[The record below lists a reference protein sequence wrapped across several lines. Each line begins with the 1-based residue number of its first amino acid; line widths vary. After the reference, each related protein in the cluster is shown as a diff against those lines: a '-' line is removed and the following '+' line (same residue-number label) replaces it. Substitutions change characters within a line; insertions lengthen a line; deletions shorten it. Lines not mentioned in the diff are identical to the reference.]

1 MASSTIVNG
10 VSIYNLSAARVI
22 PNWISDKK
30 KKELN
35 KDSSYRRR
43 IELLQDFIF
52 PEASQ
57 TITIS
62 NDGRYIIATG
72 TYPPRVRVY
81 DTTELSM
88 KFERYMDATPV
99 ALNILGD
106 NYDKLAFLQDDRNIE
121 IHAAYGKHYRTRI
134 PRAGRC
140 MNYHQPRAELLVG
153 AADNEVYRLNLEK
166 GQFLAPLVVN
176 STAVNKIVI
185 SRITALVGLGCEK
198 GICEFWDPRDY
209 KRASTLHIPTAS
221 NLTNN
226 LSSTNKTNE
235 LSSFDITSI
244 NFEEGGMGFLVGT
257 SDGRA
262 LLYDLRHN
270 KPIYVRNHP
279 YGLPV
284 IDVRFHRNTINTIGN
299 VHNTNNISSSSTS
312 NTNISSET
320 KLILS
325 TDTKQCRIWRKDNGG
340 LYTTIETPAPINDVA
355 VVSDDP
361 MVGGKDSGLLIFAGE
376 QDKVMSYYVPSIG
389 VAPKWASFIDSV
401 TEELEEQ
408 DGQYNSNTTN
418 TTNKSSNTTIFDD
431 YKFITKDELNQL
443 NLTHL
448 IGTTLLKPY
457 MHGYFMD
464 ARLYSRVRTVME
476 PTTAVDTWKKAKV
489 QELIKSES
497 GSRITLQDN
506 LPKVNREL
514 ALRLR
519 EQQQEQ
525 YERINQRNK
534 HNMDN
539 NNEEDDETEN
549 NRTITKL
556 SSSATK
562 SSSSSAGKVNQKEKG
577 IEDTTTSLLSDN
589 RFSRLFT
596 DESFSID
603 PEEAAIIA
611 ARRGSTL
618 PTPSSASDKKSKKKK
633 RRNEQMDSDMED
645 N

>member
-1 MASSTIVNG
+1 MAVSTTVNG
-10 VSIYNLSAARVI
+10 ISIYNLAAARII
-22 PNWISDKK
+22 PSWISDKK

-35 KDSSYRRR
+35 KDTTYRRR
-43 IELLQDFIF
+43 IELLQDFVF

-88 KFERYMDATPV
+88 KFERYMDATPI
-99 ALNILGD
+99 ALNVLGD
-106 NYDKLAFLQDDRNIE
+106 HYEKLAFLQDDRNIE

-176 STAVNKIVI
+176 STAVNKIAI

-209 KRASTLHIPTAS
+209 QRASTLAIPTAS
-221 NLTNN
+221 NLSNSTL
-226 LSSTNKTNE
+226 LSSSSSNVP
-235 LSSFDITSI
+235 SPSFDVTSL
-244 NFEEGGMGFLVGT
+244 NFEENGMGFLVGT

-270 KPIYVRNHP
+270 KPIHVRNHP

-284 IDVRFHRNTINTIGN
+284 IDVRFHRNTIDTGN
-299 VHNTNNISSSSTS
+299 NNNGSSEYSSSSS
-312 NTNISSET
+312 SSQHMSSET
-320 KLILS
+320 RLILS
-325 TDTKQCRIWRKDNGG
+325 TDSKQCRIWRKDNGA

-361 MVGGKDSGLLIFAGE
+361 MVGGKDSGLIIFAGE

-408 DGQYNSNTTN
+408 DGQYTASTASTSANASKNITNS
-418 TTNKSSNTTIFDD
+418 IFDD
-431 YKFITKDELNQL
+431 YRFITREELGQL
-443 NLTHL
+443 GLLHL

-464 ARLYSRVRTVME
+464 ARLHARVRTVME
-476 PTTAVDTWKKAKV
+476 PTAADTWKKARV
-489 QELIKSES
+489 QEILKSES

-506 LPKVNREL
+506 LPKINREL

-519 EQQQEQ
+519 EEQEEQ
-525 YERINQRNK
+525 NERSKTKQGK
-534 HNMDN
+534 HSTDRTE
-539 NNEEDDETEN
+539 EEDTA
-549 NRTITKL
+549 L
-556 SSSATK
+556 VSSRPTARK
-562 SSSSSAGKVNQKEKG
+562 DKEIKPSSV
-577 IEDTTTSLLSDN
+577 TSLLGDN

-618 PTPSSASDKKSKKKK
+618 LSTTSSTNPEKQQKKKK
-633 RRNEQMDSDMED
+633 RRAEQVDSDVD
-645 N
+645 NE